1 MKYRQAKLQVAL
13 CLSAFLLSSAHSTEL
28 AFAADAKADKW
39 QKTYSIAKESLRL
52 AEYGKAERQL
62 NQAVILSAAFGE
74 GDKRF
79 ADSLGTYGEY
89 LTIRGRFSEAEPILE
104 EELHARELCTDTT
117 NGAIL
122 PAMSSLVGF
131 YITNGTQAKAAP
143 LAERLLA
150 FVEGKMSEHREA
162 QSGKLTLKKG
172 QPLVGWA
179 GSAAKSMVTPV
190 IEWAIALDQIGNDFK
205 SIKDYDMAERLF
217 DAALEV
223 KETVLGKDHLS
234 LANSFDN
241 LASVYQERQDDARAE
256 QYYRYALETTIRVLG
271 EKEPLAY
278 GQVFNRL
285 DKLAKCLVKQ
295 KKYEEAETL
304 YQSAIKRDI
313 WKDDPTKAGVEARLY
328 YSLGNILVL
337 EQKYDMAEPVLKK
350 ALELAEVYF
359 GSESISLVPFFQRNA
374 DNMYYLKKDDL
385 RVQYK
390 SRANAINDTTM

>member
-1 MKYRQAKLQVAL
+1 MKYRQANLQLAL
-13 CLSAFLLSSAHSTEL
+13 CISAFLLTSAPIY
-28 AFAADAKADKW
+28 AADINADKW
-39 QKTYSIAKESLRL
+39 QKTYSTGKESLRL

-62 NQAVILSAAFGE
+62 KQAVILSAAFGE

-79 ADSLGTYGEY
+79 ADSLGSYGEY
-89 LTIRGRFSEAEPILE
+89 LTIRGRFTEAEPILE

-131 YITNGTQAKAAP
+131 YINNGTQSKAAP

-150 FVEGKMSEHREA
+150 FVEGKMSEHRQA
-162 QSGKLTLKKG
+162 QNGPVTLKKG
-172 QPLVGWA
+172 QPLTGWA

-190 IEWAIALDQIGNDFK
+190 IEWAIALDAIGNDFK

-241 LASVYQERQDDARAE
+241 LAAVYQERQDEARAE

-278 GQVFNRL
+278 AQVFNRL

-313 WKDDPTKAGVEARLY
+313 WKDDPSKAGVEARLY
-328 YSLGNILVL
+328 YSLGNIYVL
-337 EQKYDMAEPVLKK
+337 EQKYELAEPVLKR
-350 ALELAEVYF
+350 ALELAESYF

-374 DNMYYLKKDDL
+374 DNMYYLKKDDMRL
-385 RVQYK
+385 QYK

>member
-1 MKYRQAKLQVAL
+1 MKFRLAKLQVAF
-13 CLSAFLLSSAHSTEL
+13 CLSAFLLSSEL
-28 AFAADAKADKW
+28 AFAADSNQDKW
-39 QKTYSIAKESLRL
+39 QKIYTTGKESLRL

-62 NQAVILSAAFGE
+62 NQAVILSASFGE

-79 ADSLGTYGEY
+79 ADSLGSYGEY
-89 LTIRGRFSEAEPILE
+89 LTIRGRFGEAEPILE

-117 NGAIL
+117 SGAIL
-122 PAMSSLVGF
+122 PSMSSLVGF
-131 YITNGTQAKAAP
+131 YINNGTQAKAAP

-150 FVEGKMSEHREA
+150 FVEGKMSEHRQA
-162 QSGKLTLKKG
+162 QSGPLTLKKG
-172 QPLVGWA
+172 QPLTGWA

-190 IEWAIALDQIGNDFK
+190 IEWAIALDAIGNDFK

-241 LASVYQERQDDARAE
+241 LAAVYQERQDEARAE

-278 GQVFNRL
+278 AQVYNRL

-295 KKYEEAETL
+295 QKYEEAENL
-304 YQSAIKRDI
+304 YLSAIKRDF
-313 WKDDPTKAGVEARLY
+313 WKDDPSKAGVEARLY
-328 YSLGNILVL
+328 YSLGNVYVL
-337 EQKYDMAEPVLKK
+337 EKKFELAEPVLKK
-350 ALELAEVYF
+350 ALEVAEGYF

-390 SRANAINDTTM
+390 SRANAITDTTM